1 MHVLS
6 SILAVPPSVEIAP
19 DGHSS
24 TQIPHPVHISL
35 FTHGT
40 CLSPLHSSHRN
51 RGPPMTPA
59 ARTLPSQLGADS
71 IASSHHLVPLPAT
84 VTPERLQRNRRLAP
98 NAPRLAGSLP
108 SMSAVLPTERLL
120 GCFVSALPK
129 RVSCP
134 PSGSFH
140 PDSNG
145 FHLAVRSGTV
155 EQSRRSLQQA
165 ARRRH
170 LTEDRSDT
178 SFGRTCPAMAW
189 PARDR
194 DRDERSTR

>member
-1 MHVLS
+1 MRPGWRALYPPCPPCFPRNGYSVASFQPFRNGSHVL
-6 SILAVPPSVEIAP
+6 
-19 DGHSS
+19 
-24 TQIPHPVHISL
+24 
-35 FTHGT
+35 
-40 CLSPLHSSHRN
+40 
-51 RGPPMTPA
+51 
-59 ARTLPSQLGADS
+59 
-71 IASSHHLVPLPAT
+71 
-84 VTPERLQRNRRLAP
+84 
-98 NAPRLAGSLP
+98 
-108 SMSAVLPTERLL
+108 
-120 GCFVSALPK
+120 
-129 RVSCP
+129 
-134 PSGSFH
+134 H

-155 EQSRRSLQQA
+155 ERLRRSLQQA

>member
-59 ARTLPSQLGADS
+59 ARTLPSQLGAAS

-84 VTPERLQRNRRLAP
+84 VTPERLQRNTRLAP

-134 PSGSFH
+134 PSGFEWV
-140 PDSNG
+140 P
-145 FHLAVRSGTV
+145 
-155 EQSRRSLQQA
+155 SRRQKWYSPAVAKVPPAGSPSSPL
-165 ARRRH
+165 
-170 LTEDRSDT
+170 DRGPLGYFLWSNLPCDDLA
-178 SFGRTCPAMAW
+178 CA
-189 PARDR
+189 
-194 DRDERSTR
+194 